1 MRRKKEFEELQENF
15 NYWVKEVKQYNLKS
29 CTDINRYSEGFL
41 AELLSILKKEN
52 YVDLNQ
58 KELSRYRY
66 WL

>member
-52 YVDLNQ
+52 YV
-58 KELSRYRY
+58 
-66 WL
+66 